1 MLLADLSNKL
11 NPEDD
16 KSRWDFSRSFLNRMN
31 THSIKQFSSLYSRL
45 EKCLKIV
52 AEVQK
57 TVGEA
62 QLGKNL
68 TDDLTDCAPCI
79 SQARCYFGNMAIGQ
93 ATFMR
98 TNRASNTRLRL
109 LQIAC
114 EKVAANAATVH
125 TKIAEVARA
134 TESCIG
140 ETIAPLIA
148 SAPAHP

>member
-1 MLLADLSNKL
+1 M
-11 NPEDD
+11 
-16 KSRWDFSRSFLNRMN
+16 
-31 THSIKQFSSLYSRL
+31 
-45 EKCLKIV
+45 
-52 AEVQK
+52 
-57 TVGEA
+57 GEA
-62 QLGKNL
+62 QLGKHLADN
-68 TDDLTDCAPCI
+68 LTDCAPCI

-134 TESCIG
+134 TESCIC

-148 SAPAHP
+148 SAPAQP